1 MDVMKRFMAV
11 GALLAALACGAAD
24 GDFLLLWQIDEP
36 DIERIGGGSTPIAD
50 FTVKGSTVNRVQVG
64 VTDTTTGKLV
74 EYLEL
79 WSYNGETAV
88 AENLHT
94 TAMILPDVEGDYCA
108 GPTYANI
115 GDYRDPKYTFAI
127 ELGNYNNGQF
137 NVMAKS
143 ESYTYAM
150 LQADPNDE
158 GVNHITAGELFIP
171 SYLAW
176 TGARYVEA
184 QASAVPEPSGGLLLL
199 VGASLLALRRRR
211 AV

>member
-1 MDVMKRFMAV
+1 MKKTFGAV
-11 GALLAALACGAAD
+11 VALLAAFACGAAD
-24 GDFLLLWQIDEP
+24 GDFLLLWQVDEP

-50 FTVKGSTVNRVQVG
+50 FSVGGRAVNRVQVG
-64 VTDTTTGKLV
+64 VTDTTTGGLV
-74 EYLEL
+74 RYLEL

-94 TAMILPDVEGDYCA
+94 TAMILPDGEGDYCA

-115 GDYRDPKYTFAI
+115 GDYRDAKYTFAI

-137 NVMAKS
+137 DVMAKS

-176 TGARYVEA
+176 TGARYTEVT
-184 QASAVPEPSGGLLLL
+184 SVPEPSGGLLML
-199 VGASLLALRRRR
+199 VGAALLALRRRR
-211 AV
+211 RAV